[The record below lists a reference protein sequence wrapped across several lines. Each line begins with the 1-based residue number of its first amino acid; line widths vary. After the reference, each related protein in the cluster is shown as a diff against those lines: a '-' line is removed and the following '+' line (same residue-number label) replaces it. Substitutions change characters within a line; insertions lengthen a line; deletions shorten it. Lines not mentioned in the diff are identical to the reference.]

1 MSRSEKWTPLFLAVI
16 VLVVCASCGSKDCA
30 NYEGMY
36 ENHEQGRWFV
46 LETDSYELLVEV
58 GPKMSGQIDT
68 AERGKLETLGGC
80 EFRYTSS
87 ADGPAHTFT
96 IEGTKLVHENPTD
109 GSSTVYIKVR

>member
-1 MSRSEKWTPLFLAVI
+1 MRRSEKWTVLVLAVI

-46 LETDSYELLVEV
+46 LETDSYELLVET

-68 AERGKLETLGGC
+68 AERGKLEMLGGC
-80 EFRYTSS
+80 EFRYTSG
-87 ADGPAHTFT
+87 ADGLARTFT
-96 IEGTKLVHENPTD
+96 IEGTKLIHKHPAD
-109 GSSTVYIKVR
+109 GTTTVYVKVR